1 MTTIVYLG
9 PSLPIQEAREVLPDA
24 TYRPPAAQADIVSA
38 IESEDVDTVVLI
50 DGTFRQ
56 SLSVWHSEIC
66 YALSEGIRVV
76 GASSMG
82 ALRAAETAEYGAI
95 GIGRIYDWYKTGKI
109 TGDDEVALLHGDQ
122 SQGYRGL
129 SEPLVN
135 VRATLEDA
143 VAALRL
149 DARLARSTLDVAKR
163 LFFPERSIGAILLG
177 LSSSGVEEADR
188 SAVEACLRDH
198 YVDQKKLDAV
208 ECLHFVAIAASHE
221 GVRQAPTFD
230 FTRSY
235 VFETLYNLDRRVTA
249 QDGNTVPLQDVAEH
263 VALHHPE
270 FSSLLETA
278 LNRGV
283 LSFVASVLDVHPGR
297 DDLEEERRRFAQ
309 ARQLTAETDVEAW
322 RERNHLNSREFDRLI
337 GQLAAARALR
347 RWLLSNRGLDRG
359 VKYVLDELRLNGEYP
374 RWAEAAAEEH
384 LIATAYGDA
393 DYSAALQDPE
403 FLVTDHVAA
412 TGFMVEATP
421 EWAFDAGFEDAEGV
435 VEALRRAAI
444 SRDVRRRIR
453 EVLESPEAGPL
464 DGLIHDADDGRR

>member
-9 PSLPIQEAREVLPDA
+9 PSLPIEEAREILPDA

-38 IESEDVDTVVLI
+38 IESEPVDTVVLI

-66 YALSEGIRVV
+66 YALSEGIRVM

-95 GIGRIYDWYKTGKI
+95 GIGRIYDWYKTGKV
-109 TGDDEVALLHGDQ
+109 TGDDEVALLHGDE

-135 VRATLEDA
+135 IRATLEDA
-143 VAALRL
+143 VEDLRL
-149 DARLARSTLDVAKR
+149 DASLARSTIAIAKR

-177 LSSSGVEEADR
+177 LSEGGVEEADR
-188 SAVEACLRDH
+188 STVEACLREH

-208 ECLHFVAIAASHE
+208 ECLRFVATAPSHE
-221 GVRQAPTFD
+221 RGRRTPTFD

-235 VFETLYNLDRRVTA
+235 VFETLYNLDRSVTT
-249 QDGNTVPLQDVAEH
+249 QHGNAVPLQDIAEH

-270 FSSLLETA
+270 FGSLIEAA

-283 LSFVASVLDVHPGR
+283 LAFIASVLDVHPGR

-309 ARQLTAETDVEAW
+309 ARQLTAEADVQAW
-322 RERNHLNSREFDRLI
+322 RKINHLNAREFDRLI

-384 LIATAYGDA
+384 VIATAYGDA
-393 DYSAALQDPE
+393 DYSAALQDPV
-403 FLVTDHVAA
+403 FLVADHVAA
-412 TGFMVEATP
+412 TGCMVEAAP

-444 SRDVRRRIR
+444 SRDVRGRIR
-453 EVLESPEAGPL
+453 EVLESAGSELL
-464 DGLIHDADDGRR
+464 DGLIHGAEDGDR